1 MVYARVLLFSRH
13 MKSAKMSK
21 PDRRWLSPK
30 RRRIAGQ
37 DEIVLKAKLFSPRQ
51 AHGIKHRR
59 WVMNHGYFART
70 LCWTARKSFP
80 IVRQHTPLR
89 SFPVQRHSNSAS
101 PVSIMATP
109 NTQPEPVTISGK
121 KYRPIRE
128 GLASILAPYRE
139 TCTSTEPKTLKKPKN
154 NDEGDQAVFYNP
166 IQQFN
171 RDLSVL
177 AILVY
182 GEGAIITKQERF
194 RQKSAALKKR
204 KDKAKKKKNDAAAG
218 GEEQVQTSSTD
229 APASGDNSRKRG
241 REDGSSELLESDAN
255 VTNSKRQK
263 TDEFDLDDEELE
275 ILELE
280 GDNTTALLNTPEEI
294 HILNRTEIQPGRSS
308 SGSNEVNNTKQSNG
322 TNGDPEKYPKRHGT
336 PFTILDALSATGLR
350 ALRYARE
357 IPFATNIIANDVSP
371 EAVKSIELNIDHNG
385 VGEIVHSNVD
395 DARAYMYSKV
405 GNEKQAP
412 SGKYIH
418 RFDVIDLDPYG
429 TAAPFFDSALQSLQ
443 DGGLLCVTCTDA
455 GVFASNGYPE
465 KAFALYGG
473 ISLKGAHSHEGG
485 LRLILHAIAT
495 SAAKYGIA
503 IEPLLSLSIDFY
515 ARLFVR
521 IHKKQQD
528 VKLLAGTTMLVYSC
542 DHGCGAWT
550 TQLLVRNQAKESKYG
565 EAFFKHSFAQAP
577 NVTPNCEHC
586 GSKTHLGGPMW
597 AGPLHNPYFVQR
609 ILDKLPTADKEVY
622 CTTARLQGMLTVA
635 LEEDLTLPTNSTEL
649 PPSPPDTKEPSSK
662 PAALPSPVLIPR
674 SQPAAVD
681 PSPFFFI
688 PNYLAKVLHCT
699 TPSEDQLRGAIR
711 HLGYRVTR
719 SHCKPGSFR
728 TTAPW
733 CVIWEIFREFVRT
746 QKPIKEGAVKEGTAG
761 WAILGGMRGS
771 GRKKA
776 GEMKD
781 ELERKLDKVDNLEEV
796 RTVLESALFRLQNM
810 HGEPA
815 MNGNAS
821 KNSEGDAGGANCEGA
836 AEVSGRADSPFPL
849 PASKLNIVF
858 DEQLGKEKDRGKLVR
873 YQINPRAN
881 WGPMNRA
888 GGA

>member
-1 MVYARVLLFSRH
+1 MLVKAASERVS
-13 MKSAKMSK
+13 SAKQRVEVSTGN
-21 PDRRWLSPK
+21 DLTQA
-30 RRRIAGQ
+30 IL
-37 DEIVLKAKLFSPRQ
+37 VLDSNGVEHCSR
-51 AHGIKHRR
+51 
-59 WVMNHGYFART
+59 VMNHGCLAKELSRTART
-70 LCWTARKSFP
+70 SFQVIRSRIIFNPFLVSRRSSPANP
-80 IVRQHTPLR
+80 ISTMVP
-89 SFPVQRHSNSAS
+89 
-101 PVSIMATP
+101 P
-109 NTQPEPVTISGK
+109 NMQPEPVTISGK

-128 GLASILAPYRE
+128 GLASILAPYGE
-139 TCTSTEPKTLKKPKN
+139 SSTISTEPTILKKPKN

-182 GEGAIITKQERF
+182 GEGALITKQERF
-194 RQKSAALKKR
+194 RQKSEVFKKR
-204 KDKAKKKKNDAAAG
+204 KDRAKKKKNDAPTGSEVQAQKESTNVQEAG
-218 GEEQVQTSSTD
+218 GT
-229 APASGDNSRKRG
+229 SRKRR
-241 REDGSSELLESDAN
+241 REDDVTELLEAEAN
-255 VTNSKRQK
+255 GVDPKRQK
-263 TDEFDLDDEELE
+263 MDEFDMDDEELE
-275 ILELE
+275 VLRLEA
-280 GDNTTALLNTPEEI
+280 DNTTAMLNTPGGMDAPNQTQ
-294 HILNRTEIQPGRSS
+294 LS
-308 SGSNEVNNTKQSNG
+308 SGKSASGPNDIGVPPQANG
-322 TNGDPEKYPKRHGT
+322 PTGDPKQYSKRHGT

-350 ALRYARE
+350 ALRYAKE
-357 IPFATNIIANDVSP
+357 IPFATNIIANDLLP
-371 EAVKSIELNIDHNG
+371 EAAKSIELNIDHNG
-385 VGEIVHSNVD
+385 VGEIVHSNID
-395 DARAYMYSKV
+395 DARAYMYGKV

-429 TAAPFFDSALQSLQ
+429 TAAPFFDSAVQALQ

-465 KAFALYGG
+465 KGFALYGG
-473 ISLKGAHSHEGG
+473 IPLKGAHSHEGG
-485 LRLILHAIAT
+485 LRLILQAVAT

-515 ARLFVR
+515 ARLFIR
-521 IHKKQQD
+521 IHKLQKD

-550 TQLLVRNQAKESKYG
+550 TQLVARNQAREDKRG
-565 EAFFKHSFAQAP
+565 DTFFKHGFAQAP

-609 ILDKLPTADKEVY
+609 ILDTLPTVDKEVY
-622 CTTARLQGMLTVA
+622 GTTARLQGMLTVA
-635 LEEDLTLPTNSTEL
+635 LEEDLSLPTKTAET
-649 PPSPPDTKEPSSK
+649 PPT
-662 PAALPSPVLIPR
+662 PAASTQASSDPTSVVSPSLIPR
-674 SQPAAVD
+674 LPPTTID

-733 CVIWEIFREFVRT
+733 SVIWEIFREWVRT
-746 QKPIKEGAVKEGTAG
+746 QKPIKEGVVKEGTAG
-761 WAILGGMRGS
+761 WAIMGGMRGS
-771 GRKKA
+771 ERKKA
-776 GEMKD
+776 KEAKE
-781 ELERKLDKVDNLEEV
+781 ELIGKLDKVEDLEQV
-796 RTVLESALFRLQNM
+796 RTVLESALFRLHNFQS
-810 HGEPA
+810 ESTV
-815 MNGNAS
+815 NGNSAEDG
-821 KNSEGDAGGANCEGA
+821 EGHGAAANGDVA
-836 AEVSGRADSPFPL
+836 AEVNGRASGPSPL
-849 PASKLNIVF
+849 PANKLDVVF
-858 DEQLGKEKDRGKLVR
+858 DERLGKEKDRGKLVR

-888 GGA
+888 VGSVG